1 MDIRKIKKLIEML
14 EESQLSEIEIT
25 EGEESIRLSRGAP
38 SAGAGAPLLSQPMAP
53 VSVPVEAAPVH
64 APQPATSAPTP
75 EVTQTLDA
83 VGTVNS
89 PMVGTFY
96 ASPNPDSKPYVEIGS
111 RVSVGDTLCM
121 IEAMKIFNQVD
132 AEVSGVVKKILKS
145 SGDPVEYGETLFVIE
160 EDGG

>member
-25 EGEESIRLSRGAP
+25 EGEESIRLSRGAA
-38 SAGAGAPLLSQPMAP
+38 SAGAPLLSQPLAP
-53 VSVPVEAAPVH
+53 VSMPVEAAPVH
-64 APQPATSAPTP
+64 APQPATPAPAP
-75 EVTQTLDA
+75 EVTQTLDTA
-83 VGTVNS
+83 GTVNS

>member
-25 EGEESIRLSRGAP
+25 EGEESIRLSRSSATPGAP
-38 SAGAGAPLLSQPMAP
+38 VLAAGLAVPDAPAEVTPAYIPEQETPVAATLTSEPADTAGA
-53 VSVPVEAAPVH
+53 VC
-64 APQPATSAPTP
+64 
-75 EVTQTLDA
+75 
-83 VGTVNS
+83 S

-121 IEAMKIFNQVD
+121 IEAMKIFNHVD
-132 AEVSGVVKKILKS
+132 AETSGVVQKILKN

>member
-25 EGEESIRLSRGAP
+25 EGEESIRLSRSSAATGAP
-38 SAGAGAPLLSQPMAP
+38 VLAAGL
-53 VSVPVEAAPVH
+53 SVP
-64 APQPATSAPTP
+64 SALA
-75 EVTQTLDA
+75 EVTPAYIPEQRTPVADTVTSDRADTVGA
-83 VGTVNS
+83 VCS

-111 RVSVGDTLCM
+111 RVSIGDTLCM
-121 IEAMKIFNQVD
+121 IEAMKIFNHVD
-132 AEVSGVVKKILKS
+132 AETNGVVKKILKN

-160 EDGG
+160 EDDG

>member
-25 EGEESIRLSRGAP
+25 EGEESIRLSRGAA
-38 SAGAGAPLLSQPMAP
+38 SAGAPLLSQPLAP
-53 VSVPVEAAPVH
+53 VSMPGEAAPVQ
-64 APQPATSAPTP
+64 APQPATPAPAP
-75 EVTQTLDA
+75 EVTQTLDTA
-83 VGTVNS
+83 GTVNS

>member
-25 EGEESIRLSRGAP
+25 EGEESIRLSRGSTAPNAPVLAAAIAPP
-38 SAGAGAPLLSQPMAP
+38 SAPAEVTPSYI
-53 VSVPVEAAPVH
+53 
-64 APQPATSAPTP
+64 PQPAIPVADPGIP
-75 EVTQTLDA
+75 EPDETIGALC
-83 VGTVNS
+83 S

-132 AEVSGVVKKILKS
+132 AEVSGVVKKILKN

>member
-25 EGEESIRLSRGAP
+25 EGEESIRLSRGAA
-38 SAGAGAPLLSQPMAP
+38 SAGAPLLSQPLAP
-53 VSVPVEAAPVH
+53 VSVPVEAAPVQ
-64 APQPATSAPTP
+64 APQPATPAPAP
-75 EVTQTLDA
+75 EVTQTLDTA
-83 VGTVNS
+83 GTVNS

>member
-25 EGEESIRLSRGAP
+25 EGEESIRLSRGAA
-38 SAGAGAPLLSQPMAP
+38 SAGAPLLSQPLAP
-53 VSVPVEAAPVH
+53 VSMPVEAAPVQ
-64 APQPATSAPTP
+64 APQPATPAPAP
-75 EVTQTLDA
+75 EVTQTLDTA
-83 VGTVNS
+83 GTVNS

-160 EDGG
+160 EDGS

>member
-25 EGEESIRLSRGAP
+25 EGEESIRLSRGAA
-38 SAGAGAPLLSQPMAP
+38 SAGAPLLSQPLAP
-53 VSVPVEAAPVH
+53 VSVPVEVAPVH
-64 APQPATSAPTP
+64 APQPATPAPAP
-75 EVTQTLDA
+75 EVTQTLDTA
-83 VGTVNS
+83 GTVNS

>member
-25 EGEESIRLSRGAP
+25 EGEESIRLSRGAV
-38 SAGAGAPLLSQPMAP
+38 GAGAPLLSQPLAP
-53 VSVPVEAAPVH
+53 VSMPVEAAPVH
-64 APQPATSAPTP
+64 APQPAAPAPTP

-111 RVSVGDTLCM
+111 RVGVGDTLCM
-121 IEAMKIFNQVD
+121 IEAMKIFNQLD

>member
-25 EGEESIRLSRGAP
+25 EGEESIRLSRSSAAPGAP
-38 SAGAGAPLLSQPMAP
+38 VLAAGLAVPST
-53 VSVPVEAAPVH
+53 PVEATPAYIPEQGTPV
-64 APQPATSAPTP
+64 ADTVTSDPADTAN
-75 EVTQTLDA
+75 A
-83 VGTVNS
+83 VCS

-121 IEAMKIFNQVD
+121 IEAMKIFNHVD
-132 AEVSGVVKKILKS
+132 AETSGVVKKILKN

-160 EDGG
+160 EDDG

>member
-38 SAGAGAPLLSQPMAP
+38 LLSQPLAP

-64 APQPATSAPTP
+64 APQPATPPPTP
-75 EVTQTLDA
+75 EVTQTLDTA
-83 VGTVNS
+83 GTVNS

-132 AEVSGVVKKILKS
+132 AEVNGVVKKILKS

>member
-25 EGEESIRLSRGAP
+25 EGEESIRLSRGAA
-38 SAGAGAPLLSQPMAP
+38 SAGAPLLSQPLAP
-53 VSVPVEAAPVH
+53 VSVPVEVAPVH
-64 APQPATSAPTP
+64 APQPATPAPAP
-75 EVTQTLDA
+75 EVTQTLDTA
-83 VGTVNS
+83 GTVNS

-111 RVSVGDTLCM
+111 RVSMGDTLCM

>member
-25 EGEESIRLSRGAP
+25 EGEESIRLSRGSP
-38 SAGAGAPLLSQPMAP
+38 SASAPLLAQPITPVSAPLGAVSAP
-53 VSVPVEAAPVH
+53 VPE
-64 APQPATSAPTP
+64 PATPAPAA
-75 EVTQTLDA
+75 EVAQTHDTAGA
-83 VGTVNS
+83 VCS

-111 RVSVGDTLCM
+111 RISVGDTLCM

-132 AEVSGVVKKILKS
+132 AEASGVVKKILKS

>member
-25 EGEESIRLSRGAP
+25 EGEESIRLSRGAA
-38 SAGAGAPLLSQPMAP
+38 SAGAPLLSQPLAP
-53 VSVPVEAAPVH
+53 VSMPVEAAPVQ
-64 APQPATSAPTP
+64 APQPATPAPAP
-75 EVTQTLDA
+75 EVTQTLDTA
-83 VGTVNS
+83 GTVNS

-111 RVSVGDTLCM
+111 RVSAGDTLCM

>member
-38 SAGAGAPLLSQPMAP
+38 SAGAGASAPLLSQPL
-53 VSVPVEAAPVH
+53 VPVEAAPVH
-64 APQPATSAPTP
+64 APQPATPAPTP
-75 EVTQTLDA
+75 EVTQTLDTA
-83 VGTVNS
+83 GTVNS

-160 EDGG
+160 EDGD

>member
-25 EGEESIRLSRGAP
+25 EGEESIRLSRGAA
-38 SAGAGAPLLSQPMAP
+38 SAGAPLLSQPLAP
-53 VSVPVEAAPVH
+53 VSMPVEAAPVQ
-64 APQPATSAPTP
+64 APQPATPAPAP
-75 EVTQTLDA
+75 EVTQTLDTA
-83 VGTVNS
+83 GTVNS